1 MSEITLVDLDDIEL
15 VMRVEHAFRI
25 KIAVSEAEHCQTM
38 GDLFAVVARKIP
50 AVDRG
55 AFACPAA
62 SAFWILRRAMRER
75 VPGLHI
81 SPSTRV
87 IHLVP
92 ARGAK
97 TWWKELQRSTGL
109 VLPSKKPS
117 QDTRF
122 ITLQVPGFFRTLL
135 PDMVGAS
142 LGAASFVL
150 GAGGWSIVIGTTAWF
165 VTASRLR
172 SPEVLAMVSGATVG
186 DFARAI
192 SALNVGLLA
201 QRNGAIRR
209 RDAWDAFVGV
219 VRDFTNHPGPVDKRT
234 RFRCV

>member
-1 MSEITLVDLDDIEL
+1 
-15 VMRVEHAFRI
+15 
-25 KIAVSEAEHCQTM
+25 M
-38 GDLFAVVARKIP
+38 GDLFAVVARNIP

-62 SAFWILRRAMRER
+62 SAFWILRKAMRER
-75 VPGLHI
+75 APGLHI
-81 SPSTRV
+81 SPSTR
-87 IHLVP
+87 IIDLVP

-97 TWWKELQRSTGL
+97 TWWKELHRSTGL
-109 VLPSKKPS
+109 VLPSRKPS
-117 QDTRF
+117 HDTGF
-122 ITLQVPGFFRTLL
+122 MTLQVPGRVRTLL

-172 SPEVLAMVSGATVG
+172 SPDVLAMDSGVTVG
-186 DFARAI
+186 DLAKITA
-192 SALNVGLLA
+192 ALNVGLLA
-201 QRNGAIRR
+201 RRNGAIRR

-219 VRDFTNHPGPVDKRT
+219 VRDFTNHPGPIDKRT